1 MVMDKK
7 TQENFLYG
15 YSTVDCCVRKRN
27 IFYFVV
33 REDYTRWPKS
43 KWSGDSS
50 GPPEGD
56 VEKRVLAWF
65 RDKIDS
71 TQWSNTFLRGIDIPI
86 CEAPTKPKE
95 HFVGVAGIDVYSM
108 GSGDGGFE
116 KDIPYFE
123 DGGPFRGAIRKS
135 RVIDGWLYVCGGN
148 NSLGKRV
155 ARGEWHSF
163 TQNIPNPKRN
173 DNLHNTFEDVD
184 GFSESDIYCVGHD
197 GQVYHFNGKDWRSTA
212 FPSNTDLQSLCCA
225 GDGNVYIS
233 GMHGVVFKGRGE
245 KWKNIH
251 KAQPERMVLGFKDM
265 VWYEDRVWCTSDYGL
280 WTIHNDKL
288 IEADVPDFVRGCSGN
303 LSVADGVLLLAG
315 LGGASFRENGQWH
328 AIY

>member
-1 MVMDKK
+1 MMNKE
-7 TQENFLYG
+7 TQETFLYG
-15 YSTVDCCVRKRN
+15 YNTVDCCVRKKN

-43 KWSGDSS
+43 KWDGDSS

-65 RDKIDS
+65 RDKKDANA
-71 TQWSNTFLRGIDIPI
+71 WSNTFLRGIDIPI

-95 HFVGVAGIDVYSM
+95 HFVGVAGTDVYSM

-116 KDIPYFE
+116 KDISRFSE
-123 DGGPFRGAIRKS
+123 GGPFRGNVGKG

-148 NSLGKRV
+148 NSVGKRT

-163 TQNIPNPKRN
+163 TPNIPNPGDQAWL
-173 DNLHNTFEDVD
+173 DNGFDDID
-184 GFSESDIYCVGHD
+184 GFSESDIYCAGGKGFVF
-197 GQVYHFNGKDWRSTA
+197 HFNGKDWRALA
-212 FPSNTDLQSLCCA
+212 FPSNTDLQSICCA

-251 KAQPERMVLGFKDM
+251 KAQPAGMVLGFKDM

-288 IEADVPDFVRGCSGN
+288 TQADVPDFVRACSGN

-315 LGGASFRENGQWH
+315 YGGAAFRENGQWYP
-328 AIY
+328 IY